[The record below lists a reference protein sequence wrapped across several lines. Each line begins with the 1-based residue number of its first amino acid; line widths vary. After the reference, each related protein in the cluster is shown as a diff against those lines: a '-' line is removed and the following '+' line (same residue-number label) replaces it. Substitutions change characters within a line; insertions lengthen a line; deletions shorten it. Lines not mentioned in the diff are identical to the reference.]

1 MAGVPGAGG
10 PPPKRQAQ
18 RRRVNKPDVPVETAD
33 GADEVPIP
41 ESDSDW
47 HPVAKLWFDS
57 LERSGQ
63 SAFYEPSDWGVAYV
77 IAESISRELKPQ
89 PMLLDKG
96 KPGEPPVFELVD
108 MPPKGASLSAWL
120 KGMTALM
127 VTEGDRRRMRLELER
142 TQPTVGEGD
151 ASVSELDV
159 FRQRLQGQSG

>member
-18 RRRVNKPDVPVETAD
+18 RRRVNKPDVPVETAA
-33 GADEVPIP
+33 GADEVPVP
-41 ESDSDW
+41 VSDAEW

-77 IAESISRELKPQ
+77 IAESISRELSDQ
-89 PMLLDKG
+89 PMVVG
-96 KPGEPPVFELVD
+96 SGEAAHVEMVK

-151 ASVSELDV
+151 ANVSELDI
-159 FRQRLQGQSG
+159 FRQRLQGKSS